1 MKVGDLIRHR
11 QSKKLALIT
20 KEFGPMQKK
29 PYYYYN
35 LLWVAENEHTVAP
48 LDVLVRL
55 WEVISSNERN
65 PDLR

>member
-11 QSKKLALIT
+11 KTRRLALIT

-35 LLWVAENEHTVAP
+35 LLWIEENERTVAHV
-48 LDVLVRL
+48 DVLLKL
-55 WEVISSNERN
+55 WEVVSEN
-65 PDLR
+65 